1 MPQNDQNLVAATPI
15 CHLSNNYYSSFFNNL
30 KVLYNDERFYDVEL
44 HCADSEKC
52 TELGTEINVIKAH
65 RIILSSSSNYFF
77 AMFGNDF
84 NENKNKIVKFHSISY
99 DILKVLINFIYTGKI
114 EITQVNVQELLAGEL
129 KISFNYNHFN
139 NLSRSCGFFA
149 TK

>member
-1 MPQNDQNLVAATPI
+1 MPQNDQNLATPI

-30 KVLYNDERFYDVEL
+30 KVLYNDERFFDVEL
-44 HCADSEKC
+44 HCSDDSEKG
-52 TELGTEINVIKAH
+52 GTEINVIKAH

-77 AMFGNDF
+77 AMFGSDF

-114 EITQVNVQELLAGEL
+114 EITQVNVQELLAGESL
-129 KISFNYNHFN
+129 IYFTLIN
-139 NLSRSCGFFA
+139 
-149 TK
+149 